1 MPAKVEP
8 TPPLAGLSPVAGKPL
23 IARFDG
29 GQLSSDG
36 GLLALRRSSIGSA
49 SPTGSPPAST
59 IRARPRV
66 LSGLAPVEP
75 FGQPGRG
82 W

>member
-36 GLLALRRSSIGSA
+36 GLLALR
-49 SPTGSPPAST
+49 
-59 IRARPRV
+59 V
-66 LSGLAPVEP
+66 LSELAPEALGLA
-75 FGQPGRG
+75 GRVAVVRLRAC
-82 W
+82 